1 MIHHIKEKSNMDS
14 FVVKNLSVEAGGRE
28 VAKNV
33 SFKISPGEIH
43 ALVGPNG
50 SGKSSLAYGIFG
62 HPEYRVLHGS
72 AYLGAVNLLALAPEE
87 RARAGMFLSFQEPP
101 EIGGVTVKSFLR
113 EVKDATS
120 DYTSVLAGFRIDESF
135 LARFLNEGFSGG
147 EKKKSE
153 ILQLCAR
160 RPKFAILD
168 EIDTGLDIDSL
179 SVIPEILRDLARA
192 GTGILVI
199 THSTKF
205 LGALLPDSVSLFSR
219 GAIVETGGKE
229 VISHLEKSGYEK
241 IISHASAM
249 KI

>member
-1 MIHHIKEKSNMDS
+1 MDS

-28 VAKNV
+28 VVKNV
-33 SFKISPGEIH
+33 SFRIGQGEI
-43 ALVGPNG
+43 AAIVGPNG
-50 SGKSSLAYGIFG
+50 SGKSSLAYAIMG
-62 HPEYRVLHGS
+62 HPEYRVTHGS
-72 AYLGAVNLLALAPEE
+72 VYLGAIDLLVLLPEE
-87 RARAGMFLSFQEPP
+87 RARSGIFLSFQEPP

-113 EVKDATS
+113 AVGDAAS
-120 DYTSVLAGFRIDESF
+120 DYKSVLSGFRIDESF
-135 LARFLNEGFSGG
+135 LSRFLNEGFSGG

-153 ILQLCAR
+153 ILQLFAR

-179 SVIPEILRDLARA
+179 SVIPEILRGLTRS

-205 LGALLPDSVSLFSR
+205 LGALSPDLVFLFSN

-229 VISHLEKSGYEK
+229 IISRLEKSGYEK
-241 IISHASAM
+241 IISTIPAL
-249 KI
+249 